1 MLCRH
6 TCSQDFYWRKSEL
19 TLEDTGMNDFYWRK
33 SELTLE
39 DTGMND
45 FYWGKWQLTLVNMG
59 MNDFYWGKWQLT
71 ITFVNRHA
79 SNSFAR
85 VYRTMYNCPIWTT
98 IADYR

>member
-1 MLCRH
+1 MERMLIADG
-6 TCSQDFYWRKSEL
+6 S
-19 TLEDTGMNDFYWRK
+19 DTGMNDFYWRK

-39 DTGMND
+39 DTGTND

-59 MNDFYWGKWQLT
+59 MNDFYRGKWQLT

-79 SNSFAR
+79 SAR
-85 VYRTMYNCPIWTT
+85 VYHVKLLIWTT